1 MPRIF
6 VIGAA
11 GTSQRRLL
19 SETLRGLQAEG
30 FSLAGRPEEAGWQ
43 ELFSSLRTG
52 GLFAAKRLFVVENA
66 LRLGP
71 FPEELLPYVEGEGG
85 ESALVLV
92 FDGDYRKNLGKELLG
107 KAVVVKASAVPPWGP
122 RRVAWVR
129 GAARDEGVDLDGA
142 AAALLAEWIDDAEE
156 IRAQL
161 PKLALAAR
169 GAPVHAGLVEALCLD
184 EGGKSLLR
192 LLDGLCRGREVDVL
206 AALRVLQEEPSILP
220 VVTALHNRLRLAL
233 YQALLPPGEARRIL
247 AALKARDY
255 ATRVAGEAARRYGP
269 EALKKA
275 VVGLIALNAG
285 EKLGR
290 GRGWNGLTLLLLE
303 LLGAGR

>member
-1 MPRIF
+1 

-30 FSLAGRPEEAGWQ
+30 FSPSGRPEEADWQ

-71 FPEELLPYVEGEGG
+71 FPEELLPYVEGEGS

-107 KAVVVKASAVPPWGP
+107 KAVVVKAPAVPPWGA

-129 GAARDEGVDLDGA
+129 KAARDEGVDLDGA

-169 GAPVHAGLVEALCLD
+169 GGPVDVGLVEALCLD

-206 AALRVLQEEPSILP
+206 AALRILQEEPSILP

-275 VVGLIALNAG
+275 VAGLIALNAA